1 MKSLKLWFLVVG
13 LAAVNLT
20 GCSRVSTK
28 AVNAGGTIVGR
39 EVAESRL
46 EVSSGTDQNKPSPC
60 IKRENGSE
68 RLSKRAR
75 RAKGAKLIGSVDEII
90 LVNPTPNPAGQFLA
104 RSVLLNPKGKKSV
117 ARR

>member
-28 AVNAGGTIVGR
+28 AVNADGTIVGR
-39 EVAESRL
+39 EVAASRL
-46 EVSSGTDQNKPSPC
+46 EVSSGTDQTKPSPC

-75 RAKGAKLIGSVDEII
+75 RAKDAK
-90 LVNPTPNPAGQFLA
+90 
-104 RSVLLNPKGKKSV
+104 V
-117 ARR
+117 ARDSQNRLHAENEKQL